1 MSLVRV
7 LCSVCGG
14 LALLLIAVTP
24 FGMVDMTAGPVVRNA
39 GEPRAGGMSGPGR
52 PDNAFK
58 ACIDMPD
65 CIDGYLWSLYERTP
79 KLEAGGRGDDFAW
92 KDAEAAEKA
101 GMSPTKYV
109 IGGMDP
115 FFRVT
120 LYRAL
125 RTLDLAGFRPGIMC
139 GFRDDYR
146 QSITTGRMKAQNER
160 SFHGGSLRGGY
171 GHGAAADIVSVRG
184 GTPAE
189 RSAFTD
195 RMWSWIDR
203 HEQKLG
209 IGRPYLKRD
218 PSHVAP
224 IDGDEYAAHR
234 LPNVY
239 GHAGARTPS
248 MQPLATPDDHARLTP
263 PEP

>member
-1 MSLVRV
+1 M
-7 LCSVCGG
+7 CGG
-14 LALLLIAVTP
+14 LALLLIAVLP
-24 FGMVDMTAGPVVRNA
+24 FGADDMATGPRL
-39 GEPRAGGMSGPGR
+39 PHAGGITTGNLSSPVSR
-52 PDNAFK
+52 ASE
-58 ACIDMPD
+58 ACIDTPD
-65 CIDGYLWSLYERTP
+65 CIEGYLWSLYERTP
-79 KLEAGGRGDDFAW
+79 KVEAGGGEFAW
-92 KDAEAAEKA
+92 KDAEAAGKA
-101 GMSPTKYV
+101 GMSSMKYV
-109 IGGMDP
+109 IGGIDP

-171 GHGAAADIVSVRG
+171 GYGVAADIVSAKG

-195 RMWSWIDR
+195 RMWNWIDR
-203 HEQKLG
+203 HEQQLG

-224 IDGDEYAAHR
+224 VDGDEYAAHR
-234 LPNVY
+234 LPPSA
-239 GHAGARTPS
+239 HGARTPG
-248 MQPLATPDDHARLTP
+248 MQPLAAPGGQAGLTAS
-263 PEP
+263 EL